1 MADNDVFAIN
11 GKSGLL
17 AKHGPW
23 VAVAIYLIWN
33 MAQGFGGKLDKIDL
47 KIDQHETLAAASR
60 TTIQTQQH
68 ALDTLVLIARASC
81 VNAAK
86 DEPSRLRCLAQ

>member
-33 MAQGFGGKLDKIDL
+33 MAQGFGGKLEKIDL
-47 KIDQHETLAAASR
+47 KLDQHEAQAAQSR
-60 TTIQTQQH
+60 ATILTQQH
-68 ALDTLVLIARASC
+68 SLDTLVLIARASC